1 MRILALDTSTEV
13 CSVALFNQGQINWR
27 LEYCYRNH
35 SQRLLPLIQQ
45 ILIEDEIYLQ
55 DLDAVAYSRGPGS
68 FTGLR
73 IGMGVAQ
80 GLGIGAELSMIE
92 VSTLALMAETSWRIM
107 GTKRVLVA
115 LEAKR
120 GLFYWAEYRRDN
132 ISWYGKETETV
143 LSTMEMR
150 NRISQLTGSW
160 GMSGNG
166 WNKYPEL
173 TSMKELDLIKSTNI
187 PIARYIFPLVM
198 EKLKINN
205 NIDPIKLKYYEKKS
219 SRS

>member
-13 CSVALFNQGQINWR
+13 CSVALFNHGKINWT

-45 ILIEDEIYLQ
+45 ILMEGQIYLQ
-55 DLDAVAYSRGPGS
+55 NLDMVAYSKGPGS
-68 FTGLR
+68 FNGLR

-80 GLGIGAELSMIE
+80 GLGIGADLSMIG
-92 VSTLALMAETSWRIM
+92 VSTLALLAETSWRIM

-115 LEAKR
+115 LEAKI

-143 LSTMEMR
+143 LSTVEIT

-160 GMSGNG
+160 GIAGNG
-166 WNKYPEL
+166 WVKYPNL
-173 TSMKELDLIKSTNI
+173 TSMKELNLIKSTNI

-198 EKLKINN
+198 RKMKIDQK
-205 NIDPIKLKYYEKKS
+205 IDLIKLKD
-219 SRS
+219 